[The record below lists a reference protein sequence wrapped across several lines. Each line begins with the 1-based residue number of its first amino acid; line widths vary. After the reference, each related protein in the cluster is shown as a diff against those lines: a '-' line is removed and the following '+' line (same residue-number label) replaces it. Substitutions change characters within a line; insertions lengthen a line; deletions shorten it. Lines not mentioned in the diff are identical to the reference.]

1 MLNKSKNK
9 VGRTGNKWVYALLMA
24 FPVLHFCVFYVYV
37 NANSIAMAFQNV
49 DPVTGEITLTFANFA
64 DQFKF
69 LTTGPALN
77 MLRVSLLGYVI
88 HLVVGLTTGLMF
100 AYYVYKKRTMSSM
113 FRVLMFLPSIIP
125 AIVLVTIYRYFADN
139 AFQEIIA
146 GLFNLKETPQGLFS
160 NNETRLAVIIFY
172 DIFVSFGT
180 SVLVYTNKMDSI
192 EPSLIEAAKIDGATQ
207 FQEFWHIVLPMTF
220 STISVFLVTGVASI
234 FMNQMFL
241 FSFYGWAPPADLDT
255 FGYYF
260 FRKTS
265 EATTYNDKQALCSLS
280 ALGLIFS
287 AIAIPLTFGVRY
299 LLHRYGPKED

>member
-1 MLNKSKNK
+1 MPNKSKSEI
-9 VGRTGNKWVYALLMA
+9 GQTGNKWVYTLLMA

-49 DPVTGEITLTFANFA
+49 DPVTGEKIWVLANFA
-64 DQFKF
+64 EQFKF
-69 LTTGPALN
+69 LTTGPAIN

-88 HLVVGLTTGLMF
+88 HLVVGLTTGLLF
-100 AYYVYKKRTMSSM
+100 AYYVCKKRVMSGT

-125 AIVLVTIYRYFADN
+125 AIVLVTIYRYFSDN
-139 AFQEIIA
+139 AFPEIICR
-146 GLFNLKETPQGLFS
+146 LFNLSETPQGLFS
-160 NNETRLAVIIFY
+160 NKNTRLAVIIFY

-192 EPSLIEAAKIDGATQ
+192 EPSLTEAAKIDGATP
-207 FQEFWHIVLPMTF
+207 FKEFWHIVLPMTF

-234 FMNQMFL
+234 FMNQMSL

-287 AIAIPLTFGVRY
+287 AMAIPLTFGVRY
-299 LLHRYGPKED
+299 LLNRYGPKED

>member
-49 DPVTGEITLTFANFA
+49 DPVTGEITWTFANFA
-64 DQFKF
+64 EQFKF

-88 HLVVGLTTGLMF
+88 HLVVGLATGLMF

-139 AFQEIIA
+139 AFPEIIA
-146 GLFNLKETPQGLFS
+146 GLFNLTETPQGLFS

-299 LLHRYGPKED
+299 LLNRYGPKED

>member
-1 MLNKSKNK
+1 MLNKPKSK
-9 VGRTGNKWVYALLMA
+9 VGQSGNKWVYILLMA
-24 FPVLHFCVFYVYV
+24 FPVLHFCIFYVYV

-49 DPVTGEITLTFANFA
+49 DPVTGEVTWTLANFSE
-64 DQFKF
+64 QFKF

-77 MLRVSLLGYVI
+77 MLKVSLLGYVI
-88 HLVVGLTTGLMF
+88 HLVVGLTMGIMF
-100 AYYVYKKRTMSSM
+100 AYYVYKKRKLSSM

-125 AIVLVTIYRYFADN
+125 AIVLVTVYRYFVDN
-139 AFQEIIA
+139 AVPEMIA
-146 GLFNLKETPQGLFS
+146 KLFNLSEIPQGLFS
-160 NNETRLAVIIFY
+160 NKETRLAVIIFY

-192 EPSLIEAAKIDGATQ
+192 EPSLLEAAKIDGATQ
-207 FQEFWHIVLPMTF
+207 FQEFWHVVLPMTF

-241 FSFYGWAPPADLDT
+241 FSFYGWNPPADIDT

-260 FRKTS
+260 FRMTS
-265 EATTYNDKQALCSLS
+265 EATTYNDKQKLCSMS

-287 AIAIPLTFGVRY
+287 ALAIPLTFIVRY
-299 LLHRYGPKED
+299 LLNRFGPKED

>member
-49 DPVTGEITLTFANFA
+49 DPVTGEITFTFANFA

-139 AFQEIIA
+139 AFPEIIA
-146 GLFNLKETPQGLFS
+146 RLFNLKETPQGLFS

-220 STISVFLVTGVASI
+220 STISVFLVTGVANI

>member
-139 AFQEIIA
+139 AFPEIIA
-146 GLFNLKETPQGLFS
+146 RLFNLKETPQGLFS

>member
-49 DPVTGEITLTFANFA
+49 DPVTGEITWTFANFA

-139 AFQEIIA
+139 AFPEIIA
-146 GLFNLKETPQGLFS
+146 GLFNLTETPQGLFS

-299 LLHRYGPKED
+299 LLNRYGPKED

>member
-49 DPVTGEITLTFANFA
+49 DPVTGEITFTFANFA

-139 AFQEIIA
+139 AFPEIIA
-146 GLFNLKETPQGLFS
+146 GLFNLTETPQGLFS

-265 EATTYNDKQALCSLS
+265 EATTYNDKQSLCSLS

>member
-49 DPVTGEITLTFANFA
+49 DPVTGEITWTFANFA

-139 AFQEIIA
+139 AFPEIIA
-146 GLFNLKETPQGLFS
+146 GLFNLTETPQGLFS

-265 EATTYNDKQALCSLS
+265 EATTYNDKQSLCSLS

>member
-1 MLNKSKNK
+1 MLKKSKSK
-9 VGRTGNKWVYALLMA
+9 VGQPGNKWVYASLMA

-37 NANSIAMAFQNV
+37 NIKSIAMAFQNV
-49 DPVTGEITLTFANFA
+49 DPVTGGITWTFANFA
-64 DQFKF
+64 EQFKF
-69 LTTGPALN
+69 LTTGPAMN
-77 MLRVSLLGYVI
+77 MLRVSLLCYAV
-88 HLVVGLTTGLMF
+88 HLVVGLTTGLLF
-100 AYYVYKKRTMSSM
+100 AYYVYKKRTMSSS

-125 AIVLVTIYRYFADN
+125 AIVLVTIYRYFVDN
-139 AFQEIIA
+139 AFPEMIA
-146 GLFNLKETPQGLFS
+146 GLFKLAETPQGLFS
-160 NNETRLAVIIFY
+160 NKDTRLVVIIFY

-192 EPSLIEAAKIDGATQ
+192 DPSLTDAAKIDGATQ
-207 FQEFWHIVLPMTF
+207 FKEFWYIVLPMAF

-234 FMNQMFL
+234 FMNQVFL

-265 EATTYNDKQALCSLS
+265 EATTYNDKQALCTLS
-280 ALGLIFS
+280 SLGLIFS

-299 LLHRYGPKED
+299 LLNKFGPKED

>member
-139 AFQEIIA
+139 AFPEIIA
-146 GLFNLKETPQGLFS
+146 GLFNLTETPQGLFS

-220 STISVFLVTGVASI
+220 STIGVFLVTGVASI

-265 EATTYNDKQALCSLS
+265 EATTYNDKQSLCSLS